1 MKMVGVLARRRDAR
15 YPLKPSSYRG
25 NCTVA
30 LAVFITGFTASA
42 GYNLHVYVR
51 ERGGAAFTGV
61 RGRPSGPDAGFA
73 AHVRTASTRP
83 GLFSGGIRRPMCGAC
98 VHPPLRRQPDG
109 LNAAW
114 LDGDSQAA
122 AAAGFTS
129 GRTGNLLS
137 LSSGFLWQRAPQPA
151 PPPTFACALA
161 QQLSAFPQPRLPP
174 AAHASSAPT
183 R

>member
-1 MKMVGVLARRRDAR
+1 MVGVSRCGGTRVKTQQL
-15 YPLKPSSYRG
+15 PGELYR
-25 NCTVA
+25 V
-30 LAVFITGFTASA
+30 AVFITGFTAIA
-42 GYNLHVYVR
+42 PATTYII
-51 ERGGAAFTGV
+51 
-61 RGRPSGPDAGFA
+61 RPG
-73 AHVRTASTRP
+73 TRRRCVHRCAWQAEWTRRRIRRARSHSVHP

>member
-1 MKMVGVLARRRDAR
+1 MTAVTGPEL
-15 YPLKPSSYRG
+15 
-25 NCTVA
+25 CTVRTR
-30 LAVFITGFTASA
+30 V
-42 GYNLHVYVR
+42 
-51 ERGGAAFTGV
+51 GAAFHIGSSQLAPATTYMYTSGNEEALRSPV
-61 RGRPSGPDAGFA
+61 CVAGRVDQTPDSP
-73 AHVRTASTRP
+73 RTRSHSVHP

-137 LSSGFLWQRAPQPA
+137 LSSGFLWPRAPQPA